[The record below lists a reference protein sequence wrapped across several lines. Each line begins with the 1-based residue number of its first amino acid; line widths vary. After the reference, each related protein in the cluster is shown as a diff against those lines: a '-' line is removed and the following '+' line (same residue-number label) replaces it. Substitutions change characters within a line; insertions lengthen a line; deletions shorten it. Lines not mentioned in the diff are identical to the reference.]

1 MAGEPELGEEL
12 LGAAVDASLSRGAR
26 LLGVVHVA
34 TPGEASTLSMAREPQ
49 GRAVAAP
56 RYAGSACDAK
66 ASTLQR
72 QCCTPPPPYEI
83 IAPAHIWSLELELE
97 KGKERS
103 RRAAPARPS
112 TQ

>member
-83 IAPAHIWSLELELE
+83 IAPAHIWSLEPKWLPTM
-97 KGKERS
+97 GGGGVV
-103 RRAAPARPS
+103 
-112 TQ
+112 

>member
-34 TPGEASTLSMAREPQ
+34 TPGEASTWSMARVPQ

-56 RYAGSACDAK
+56 RYAGSAYDAT
-66 ASTLQR
+66 ASVLH
-72 QCCTPPPPYEI
+72 
-83 IAPAHIWSLELELE
+83 PATSL
-97 KGKERS
+97 
-103 RRAAPARPS
+103 
-112 TQ
+112 